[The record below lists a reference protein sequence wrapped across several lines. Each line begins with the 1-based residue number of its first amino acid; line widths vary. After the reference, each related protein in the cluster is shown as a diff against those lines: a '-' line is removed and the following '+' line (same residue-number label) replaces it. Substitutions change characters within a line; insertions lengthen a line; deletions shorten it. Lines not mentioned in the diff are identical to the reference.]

1 MNRPHPPAERDE
13 VNQSMWEEFFRTI
26 GCFLVGVFNVMAA
39 VLVVL
44 LILATMMCVY
54 ELPYTGTSPIVR
66 P

>member
-1 MNRPHPPAERDE
+1 
-13 VNQSMWEEFFRTI
+13 MWDEFFRTT
-26 GCFLVGVFNVMAA
+26 GRFLVGVFNVVAA